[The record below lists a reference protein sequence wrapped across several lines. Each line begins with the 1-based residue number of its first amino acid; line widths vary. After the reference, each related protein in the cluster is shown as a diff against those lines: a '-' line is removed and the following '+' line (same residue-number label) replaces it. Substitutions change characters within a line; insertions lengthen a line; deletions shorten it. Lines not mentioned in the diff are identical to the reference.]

1 MFKFFCVLLMAC
13 LCLPGSVNAAAER
26 PKVAYTGIYLMG
38 DKKAEA
44 NFTVYLRNK
53 DKLSLAMAKAMKQ
66 VDARGKLPFTL
77 QFDTDSESDK
87 LRIDN
92 TLSLALVV
100 VRDDIN
106 TESFSAA
113 GTTINKTIVNV
124 GLVAILYDTR
134 KIEGSYRNTVMFS
147 FPLVGYAQRLDG
159 DRQISASEIDTLFV
173 DSAVATLRDHLVKR
187 LAGVTVE
194 DIYGQVISIAKGKAT
209 INIGSLK
216 GVEDGQNVFFQVDG
230 KKISCPIVSL
240 DKQSAVLELPETL
253 VPKVGM
259 NVRVTN
265 MRAVSDETFQ
275 VVDTKV
281 SSKKVAAFFPPKII
295 GAQVAQWFSNF
306 LTDRG
311 GKVVLPSKVGGAWD
325 DRATA
330 EAFTIITRGGDEL
343 TFELPKPAYPVTLDI
358 TGVASKVIDSNDVN
372 DVCMFKAWVKLSVPK
387 KNYEK
392 EFEIY
397 TSKRLIKGVQK
408 LEEKNELFDLM
419 YQLTAKMAREA
430 QL

>member
-1 MFKFFCVLLMAC
+1 MFKCICMSLLAC
-13 LCLPGSVNAAAER
+13 LCLFTPVYAAAEL

-44 NFTVYLRNK
+44 NFPIYLRNK
-53 DKLSLAMAKAMKQ
+53 NKLPLAMAKAMKR
-66 VDARGKLPFTL
+66 VDAQGKLPFTL
-77 QFDTDSESDK
+77 QFDTDSDADK

-100 VRDDIN
+100 VRDDVN
-106 TESFSAA
+106 TESFSTA
-113 GTTINKTIVNV
+113 GTSINKTIVNV

-134 KIEGSYRNTVMFS
+134 KIEGSYRNTILFS

-159 DRQISASEIDTLFV
+159 DRHISAGEIDTLFV

-194 DIYGQVISIAKGKAT
+194 DIYGQVTSVAKGKAT

-216 GVEDGQNVFFQVDG
+216 GIEDGQNVLLLVDD

-240 DKQSAVLELPETL
+240 DKQSAVLELPETFL
-253 VPKVGM
+253 PKIGM
-259 NVRVTN
+259 NARTTNVRAT
-265 MRAVSDETFQ
+265 SDETFQ
-275 VVDTKV
+275 VIDAKV
-281 SSKKVAAFFPPKII
+281 SSKKVAAYFPPQII

-306 LTDRG
+306 LTDRA

-325 DRATA
+325 DRAT
-330 EAFTIITRGGDEL
+330 ETAFTIITRAGDEL
-343 TFELPKPAYPVTLDI
+343 TFELPKPKYPATLDI
-358 TGVASKVIDSNDVN
+358 TGIASKVIESNDVN
-372 DVCMFKAWVKLSVPK
+372 DICMFKAWIKLSIPQ

-392 EFEIY
+392 EFELY
-397 TSKRLIKGVQK
+397 SSKRLIKGVQK
-408 LEEKNELFDLM
+408 FEEKNELFDLM